1 MYILGYASEYSRQQ
15 YYELVQ
21 GKRTKFCHPRRPL
34 ATSTRMSHIWY
45 HTDRHE
51 QRKRKEGDVASCLV
65 EALGWG
71 ASGENVSRPTTGFQ
85 KGPRQSGVLVG
96 LNLSVVVL
104 FSERA
109 RVHDSTAACPLL
121 RMSVKRF
128 GLIIEDLTARR
139 ANMKSY
145 LTPKVDTILKL
156 GNYKATA
163 QITCFLHER
172 PNLHA
177 VFRDRS

>member
-1 MYILGYASEYSRQQ
+1 M
-15 YYELVQ
+15 
-21 GKRTKFCHPRRPL
+21 
-34 ATSTRMSHIWY
+34 
-45 HTDRHE
+45 
-51 QRKRKEGDVASCLV
+51 ASCLV

-96 LNLSVVVL
+96 LNLFVVVL